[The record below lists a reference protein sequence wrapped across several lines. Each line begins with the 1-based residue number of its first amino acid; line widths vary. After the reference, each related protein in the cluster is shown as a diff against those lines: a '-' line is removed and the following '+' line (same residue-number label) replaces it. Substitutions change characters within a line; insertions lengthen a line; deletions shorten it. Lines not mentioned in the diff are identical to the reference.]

1 MSIKPVMSSVSRE
14 VLGGVLH
21 EDLARNTEEDSV
33 AGQRDQ
39 YIRLSVNLQK
49 AMDLFDLSAQ
59 AVAVDQTLVGECDS
73 DCDAVVTCDVYS
85 CDSDKACDA
94 DCDCDD
100 SCDSD
105 SCDRDCDGVQCD
117 SVWCDVDSQRSL

>member
-1 MSIKPVMSSVSRE
+1 MSSVSRE

-59 AVAVDQTLVGECDS
+59 ATAIDQTLVAGARDS
-73 DCDAVVTCDVYS
+73 DYCNGNCDDVIT

-105 SCDRDCDGVQCD
+105 SDCDVDCDSVHCD

>member
-1 MSIKPVMSSVSRE
+1 MSSVSRE

-59 AVAVDQTLVGECDS
+59 ATAIDQTLVAGARDS
-73 DCDAVVTCDVYS
+73 DYCNGNCDDVIT